1 MKTIGRITRTYG
13 FEGAVVVRSESG
25 ITREP
30 EQGEPVFIVI
40 DGIPVPFFTR
50 EAFSPSPATLVISFD
65 DYLTTESVSRF
76 KGCEVRIAG
85 ETEEN
90 DDMAALDGY
99 SLTDINSGVRGTIT
113 SVIQNPGQLLA
124 VVTVPGGEIL
134 VPLHPDL
141 IVSVDRKRKTIE
153 MSLPEGLIQLND

>member
-1 MKTIGRITRTYG
+1 MKTIGRITKTYG

-25 ITREP
+25 ITWEP

-65 DYLTTESVSRF
+65 DYLTTESVSPF